1 MQSES
6 ILDQAMPALERMIRR
21 DKNHPCVIIWSMGN
35 ECQTANEVGINVM
48 RKLIRRAK
56 QLDPTRLTTFVIS
69 PEDAKPH
76 RAYEEADLVAVNV
89 YQGSLAGKLA
99 NHLGELE
106 ELVTRPSERFIR
118 QQLAAFS
125 EKPLLITE
133 FGARGVP
140 GIHGDVV
147 YSEDFQA
154 ACMQATWRAI
164 RNCEEASGGVLWSWA
179 DYYHRRSFVQY
190 AVFGPYGAV
199 TVDRRPKAALTTLTR
214 MYGGEEDK

>member
-1 MQSES
+1 
-6 ILDQAMPALERMIRR
+6 L
-21 DKNHPCVIIWSMGN
+21 
-35 ECQTANEVGINVM
+35 
-48 RKLIRRAK
+48 
-56 QLDPTRLTTFVIS
+56 
-69 PEDAKPH
+69 PETVL
-76 RAYEEADLVAVNV
+76 AYIAVADL
-89 YQGSLAGKLA
+89 QS
-99 NHLGELE
+99 
-106 ELVTRPSERFIR
+106 RPEVEW
-118 QQLAAFS
+118 A
-125 EKPLLITE
+125 P
-133 FGARGVP
+133 GVEIEAIDRIIP
-140 GIHGDVV
+140 HHML